1 MPIHNADIA
10 SVFGEIADLLDISGD
25 NPFRIRAYRNAART
39 VLDLSRELQQMVE
52 QGEDV
57 TALPGIGKDLAK
69 KIEDIVRT
77 GTTPTLDKLRK
88 EVPAGIV
95 ELLRL
100 PSLGPKRVKILWKA
114 LKIESVH
121 ELEVAAREGRVR
133 ELEGFGE
140 KTEQQILDAIQIHAD
155 QGRRFLRAAVA
166 PYAEAL
172 RQFLEDVPGVKRVE
186 LAGSYRRAKETV
198 GDVDVLVV
206 AGAKSAVVEQFV
218 AYDEVKEVLAKGDT
232 KSSVVLRSGLQV
244 DLRVVARESFGAA
257 LHYFTGS
264 KAHNIAIRKMGQ
276 QRGLKVNEYGVFR
289 GEEYVAGA
297 TEKDVY
303 KAVDLPFIPPEL
315 RENMGEIRAAQEG
328 GLPKLVE
335 IDDIRGDLHM
345 HTLAS
350 DGQNTIGELVDTA
363 RRRGYEYIAIT
374 EHSKRLAMAGGLDE
388 KRVLEQVAEI
398 DAFNAEHGDFRV
410 LKGIEVDIL
419 EDGQLDLPD
428 SVLKELDLGVGSVHS
443 LFKLSGEKQTARIL
457 RAMENPYF
465 TMLGHPTGRLLLER
479 EPYDVDVGRVIQQA
493 RECGCYIELNS
504 HPLRLDLSD
513 AFCRLAREEGVL
525 VSINTDA
532 HGTMDLDYIR
542 YGVGQARRGWLEK
555 KNVLNTRTLKQLRP
569 LLAKTMGHRSRNA

>member
-10 SVFGEIADLLDISGD
+10 SVFDEIADLLDISGD
-25 NPFRIRAYRNAART
+25 NPFRIRAYRNASRT
-39 VLDLSRELQQMVE
+39 VLDLGRELQQMVE
-52 QGEDV
+52 QGEDL
-57 TALPGIGKDLAK
+57 TALPGIGDDLAE
-69 KIEDIVRT
+69 KIVDIVRT
-77 GTTPTLDKLRK
+77 GTTPALDKLRK

-100 PSLGPKRVKILWKA
+100 PGLGPKRVKTLWKA

-121 ELEVAAREGRVR
+121 ELEAAARDGRVR
-133 ELEGFGE
+133 QLDGFGE
-140 KTEQQILDAIQIHAD
+140 KTEQQILDAIQIHMD

-172 RQFLEDVPGVKRVE
+172 RQFLEDIPGVELVE

-198 GDVDVLVV
+198 GDLDVLVV
-206 AGAKSAVVEQFV
+206 AGSKSPVVERFA
-218 AYDEVKEVLAKGDT
+218 AYDEVRKVLSQGDT
-232 KSSVVLRSGLQV
+232 KSSVVLRSGIQV
-244 DLRVVARESFGAA
+244 DLRVVQPESFGAA

-264 KAHNIAIRKMGQ
+264 KAHNIAIRRIGQ
-276 QRGLKVNEYGVFR
+276 QLGLKLNEYGVFR

-303 KAVDLPFIPPEL
+303 KAVGLPWIPPEL
-315 RENMGEIRAAQEG
+315 REDTGELRAAQERT
-328 GLPKLVE
+328 LPRLLE
-335 IDDIRGDLHM
+335 AEDIRGDLHM
-345 HTLAS
+345 HTMAS
-350 DGQNTIGELVDTA
+350 DGQNTIAELAEAA

-374 EHSKRLAMAGGLDE
+374 EHSQRLAMAGGLDE
-388 KRVLEQVAEI
+388 RRLREQLAEI
-398 DAFNAEHGDFRV
+398 DAYNAEHDGLRV

-419 EDGQLDLPD
+419 EDGGLDLPD
-428 SVLKELDLGVGSVHS
+428 SVLKELDLVVGSVHS
-443 LFKLSGEKQTARIL
+443 LFKLPGEQQTARIL

-479 EPYDVDVGRVIQQA
+479 EPYEVDMGRVIQQA
-493 RECGCYIELNS
+493 RDCGCFIELNS
-504 HPLRLDLSD
+504 HPLRLDLND

-525 VSINTDA
+525 VCINTDA

-555 KNVLNTRTLKQLRP
+555 KHVLNTRPLKQLRA
-569 LLAKTMGHRSRNA
+569 LLAKTMGRRPRGA